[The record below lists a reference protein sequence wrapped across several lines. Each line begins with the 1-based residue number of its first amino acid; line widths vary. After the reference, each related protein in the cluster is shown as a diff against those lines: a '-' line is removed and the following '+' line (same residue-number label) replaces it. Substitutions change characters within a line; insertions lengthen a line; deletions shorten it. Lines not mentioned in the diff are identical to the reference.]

1 MTNLQI
7 PENTTSLE
15 QRVATLE
22 TELAKVK
29 QILATST
36 PSQSPWWLKV
46 AGSMETDPT
55 FDEVVKL
62 GEEWR
67 KSVE

>member
-46 AGSMETDPT
+46 VGSMETDPT